1 MAVLTGVLLSIGVLA
16 AASLAAL
23 APTVVYRTRG
33 AIHREAMQ
41 RERTA
46 QWERDRGA
54 AARDRRADYEAA
66 RAATPAH
73 DTDVPPTS
81 QGGVEQDMPGHE
93 GPSHSQPTAPQDD
106 GAEPPRPY
114 PRPRPPT
121 CDQEQPTGPFR
132 NLFGY
137 ENSFCA
143 QLVSPSRP
151 EMPRVRYD
159 QGWTEH
165 LKRGPDGNSRLF
177 FDWFLIR
184 LNAAR
189 LVQYFSTEQLTLC
202 TNCLAALRMRT
213 YRACCHRLQDAYV
226 KARSTR
232 SDFRTRGA
240 HASSRRRC
248 AREKRARPV
257 GAA

>member
-1 MAVLTGVLLSIGVLA
+1 MENKKATGCRRNKQETNVARRMMAVLTGALLSIAVLA

-23 APTVVYRTRG
+23 APAVVYRTRG
-33 AIHREAMQ
+33 AVQREAMQ
-41 RERTA
+41 SVRTA

-54 AARDRRADYEAA
+54 AAHDRRADYEAA

-132 NLFGY
+132 SLFGY
-137 ENSFCA
+137 ESSF
-143 QLVSPSRP
+143 
-151 EMPRVRYD
+151 VRS
-159 QGWTEH
+159 GF
-165 LKRGPDGNSRLF
+165 R
-177 FDWFLIR
+177 
-184 LNAAR
+184 
-189 LVQYFSTEQLTLC
+189 
-202 TNCLAALRMRT
+202 
-213 YRACCHRLQDAYV
+213 RADRKCRI
-226 KARSTR
+226 SGT
-232 SDFRTRGA
+232 TRGGQN
-240 HASSRRRC
+240 S
-248 AREKRARPV
+248 
-257 GAA
+257 